1 MNEIITV
8 KFGTPEPIK
17 FREYDEKHP
26 EIDLDLEFRAAGL
39 LSVTDL
45 GSTSFGSGEEA
56 VSKLR
61 EIALSSI
68 EDCARTW
75 PEGVSFWNNT
85 TKTVLEKNINERL
98 FERSITARTDLFSL
112 ALTSESRVLYDA
124 AVKKVTEQR
133 WVIDIMDRYKDVIE
147 GNEGQPKT
155 GQSNLVRPLMGKN
168 PFTPS
173 SNDGGF
179 VTDKNT
185 LTGIDPN
192 GSPINMSGDKYC
204 RNCGAKREGDG
215 KFCSDCG
222 AKFD

>member
-1 MNEIITV
+1 MADISV

-17 FREYDEKHP
+17 FREYDKNHP
-26 EIDLDLEFRAAGL
+26 EIDLDLEVRAAGI
-39 LSVTDL
+39 SVVTAYDGDL
-45 GSTSFGSGEEA
+45 YSGDEEA
-56 VSKLR
+56 AIKTR
-61 EIALSSI
+61 EIALLSLT
-68 EDCARTW
+68 DCVRAW

-98 FERSITARTDLFSL
+98 SEYGITARTDLFSL
-112 ALTSESRVLYDA
+112 ALTSESRELYDA

-133 WVIDIMDRYKDVIE
+133 WVIDIIDRYKDVIE

-155 GQSNLVRPLMGKN
+155 GQSNLVRPPMGKN

-179 VTDKNT
+179 VTDENT
-185 LTGIDPN
+185 LIGIVPN
-192 GSPINMSGDKYC
+192 GSPINMYGDKYC
-204 RNCGAKREGDG
+204 RNCGAKREGNG
-215 KFCSDCG
+215 KFCTDCG